1 MPTVKLKKRSRKK
14 ILKNKMPTQSNKN
27 SIKAKKQ
34 SGFTLLE
41 VMVAL
46 LIVAVALG
54 GAVKVIG
61 NAAANT
67 SRMNN
72 KTFANWVA
80 LNQIA
85 ELRIGDAFPKIGEV
99 KGKSEMAGR
108 KWAWVQKCIKTDD
121 DDIRRVEM
129 SVWSEQDQKSS
140 PFVTV
145 VGFLPKP

>member
-1 MPTVKLKKRSRKK
+1 MSFQQRQRNYKSSQR
-14 ILKNKMPTQSNKN
+14 
-27 SIKAKKQ
+27 
-34 SGFTLLE
+34 GFTLLE

-61 NAAANT
+61 NAAANS

-85 ELRIGDAFPKIGEV
+85 ELRISNAWPKLGEMKGD
-99 KGKSEMAGR
+99 SEMAGR
-108 KWAWVQKCIKTDD
+108 KWAWEQKSIKTDD
-121 DDIRRVEM
+121 DNIRRVEV
-129 SVWSEQDQKSS
+129 SVWSEDDKKSS
-140 PFVTV
+140 PFTTV

>member
-1 MPTVKLKKRSRKK
+1 MSKRSKH
-14 ILKNKMPTQSNKN
+14 IDNQT
-27 SIKAKKQ
+27 
-34 SGFTLLE
+34 GFTLLE

-46 LIVAVALG
+46 LIVAVSLG

-61 NAAANT
+61 NAANNA

-85 ELRIGDAFPKIGEV
+85 KLRISKEWPKFGEQ
-99 KGKSEMAGR
+99 KGESDMAERNWVWTQKS
-108 KWAWVQKCIKTDD
+108 IKTDD
-121 DDIRRVEM
+121 DNIRRIEM
-129 SVWSEQDQKSS
+129 SVWSEDDIKSS

>member
-1 MPTVKLKKRSRKK
+1 MFMRYKQYN
-14 ILKNKMPTQSNKN
+14 KNKEQ
-27 SIKAKKQ
+27 
-34 SGFTLLE
+34 GFTLLE

-54 GAVKVIG
+54 GAIKVIA
-61 NAAANT
+61 NAANNST
-67 SRMNN
+67 RMNN

-85 ELRIGDAFPKIGEV
+85 ELRISKAWPKTGEQKGD
-99 KGKSEMAGR
+99 SEMAGR
-108 KWAWVQKCIKTDD
+108 KWIWQQESISTDD
-121 DDIRRVEM
+121 DNIRRIEM
-129 SVWSEQDQKSS
+129 SVWSEDDTKSS

>member
-1 MPTVKLKKRSRKK
+1 MINLP
-14 ILKNKMPTQSNKN
+14 SNKE
-27 SIKAKKQ
+27 KQ
-34 SGFTLLE
+34 KGFTLLE

-46 LIVAVALG
+46 LVIAVSLG

-61 NAAANT
+61 NAANNA

-72 KTFANWVA
+72 KAFANWVA

-85 ELRIGDAFPKIGEV
+85 KLRIAKEWPKFGEQKGD
-99 KGKSEMAGR
+99 SEMAGR
-108 KWAWVQKCIKTDD
+108 KWIWSQKSIKTDD
-121 DDIRRVEM
+121 DNIRRIEM
-129 SVWSEQDQKSS
+129 SVWSEDDQKSS

>member
-1 MPTVKLKKRSRKK
+1 MSFQQRQLNYKSSQR
-14 ILKNKMPTQSNKN
+14 
-27 SIKAKKQ
+27 
-34 SGFTLLE
+34 GFTLLE

-46 LIVAVALG
+46 LIIAVALG

-61 NAAANT
+61 NAAANS

-85 ELRIGDAFPKIGEV
+85 ELRISNGWPKLGEIKGD
-99 KGKSEMAGR
+99 SEMAGR
-108 KWAWVQKCIKTDD
+108 KWAWAQKSIKTDD
-121 DDIRRVEM
+121 DNIRRVEV
-129 SVWSEQDQKSS
+129 SVWSEDDQKSS
-140 PFVTV
+140 PFTTV

>member
-1 MPTVKLKKRSRKK
+1 MPIQTHE
-14 ILKNKMPTQSNKN
+14 N
-27 SIKAKKQ
+27 SANDKKQ

-61 NAAANT
+61 NAAANST
-67 SRMNN
+67 RMNN

-85 ELRIGDAFPKIGEV
+85 ELRIGKEFPKIGEQ
-99 KGKSEMAGR
+99 KGDSEMAGR
-108 KWAWVQKCIKTDD
+108 KWAWVQKSIKTDD
-121 DDIRRVEM
+121 DDIRRIEM
-129 SVWSEQDQKSS
+129 SVWSEEDQKSS

-145 VGFLPKP
+145 VGFLPKR

>member
-1 MPTVKLKKRSRKK
+1 M
-14 ILKNKMPTQSNKN
+14 NKMPIQHKS
-27 SIKAKKQ
+27 SIHSK
-34 SGFTLLE
+34 SHLGFTLLE

-61 NAAANT
+61 NAAANS

-80 LNQIA
+80 LNQMA
-85 ELRIGDAFPKIGEV
+85 ELRITKEWPKFGEIKGDA
-99 KGKSEMAGR
+99 EMAGR
-108 KWAWVQKCIKTDD
+108 KWAWSQESIKTDD
-121 DDIRRVEM
+121 DNIRRIEL
-129 SVWSEQDQKSS
+129 SVWLDSDKKSS

-145 VGFLPKP
+145 IGFLPKP

>member
-1 MPTVKLKKRSRKK
+1 MSFQQRQLINKK
-14 ILKNKMPTQSNKN
+14 P
-27 SIKAKKQ
+27 Q

-61 NAAANT
+61 NAAANS

-85 ELRIGDAFPKIGEV
+85 ELRISNAWPKLGEIKGD
-99 KGKSEMAGR
+99 SEMADR
-108 KWAWVQKCIKTDD
+108 KWAWQQKSIKTDD
-121 DDIRRVEM
+121 DNIRRIEV
-129 SVWSEQDQKSS
+129 SVWSEDDKKSS
-140 PFVTV
+140 PFVTM

>member
-1 MPTVKLKKRSRKK
+1 MVLNTKHKENQK
-14 ILKNKMPTQSNKN
+14 
-27 SIKAKKQ
+27 
-34 SGFTLLE
+34 GFTLLE

-46 LIVAVALG
+46 LVVAISLG

-61 NAAANT
+61 NAANNS

-85 ELRIGDAFPKIGEV
+85 KLRISKEWPKLGEQNGD
-99 KGKSEMAGR
+99 SEMAGR
-108 KWAWVQKCIKTDD
+108 KWAWTQKSIKTDD
-121 DDIRRVEM
+121 DNIKRIEM
-129 SVWSEQDQKSS
+129 SVWSADDKKSS

>member
-1 MPTVKLKKRSRKK
+1 MNIKTKQDKP
-14 ILKNKMPTQSNKN
+14 KNLQR
-27 SIKAKKQ
+27 
-34 SGFTLLE
+34 GFTLLE

-46 LIVAVALG
+46 LVCAISLG

-61 NAAANT
+61 NAANNA

-85 ELRIGDAFPKIGEV
+85 KLRITSEWPKFGEQKGD
-99 KGKSEMAGR
+99 SEMAGR
-108 KWAWVQKCIKTDD
+108 KWAWEQKSIKTDD
-121 DDIRRVEM
+121 DNIRRIEM
-129 SVWSEQDQKSS
+129 SVWLDDDQKSD
-140 PFVTV
+140 PFVTM

>member
-1 MPTVKLKKRSRKK
+1 MRFIS
-14 ILKNKMPTQSNKN
+14 KNHS
-27 SIKAKKQ
+27 SKQ
-34 SGFTLLE
+34 HGFTLLE

-61 NAAANT
+61 NAAANS

-85 ELRIGDAFPKIGEV
+85 KLRITKEWPKFGKV
-99 KGKSEMAGR
+99 KGDDEMAGR
-108 KWAWVQKCIKTDD
+108 KWIWSQESIKTDD
-121 DDIRRVEM
+121 DNIRRIEL
-129 SVWSEQDQKSS
+129 SVWSENDEKSA

>member
-1 MPTVKLKKRSRKK
+1 MIK
-14 ILKNKMPTQSNKN
+14 QSNK
-27 SIKAKKQ
+27 IKRKNQ
-34 SGFTLLE
+34 QGGFTLLE

-54 GAVKVIG
+54 GAVKVIA
-61 NAAANT
+61 NAANNST
-67 SRMNN
+67 RMNN

-85 ELRIGDAFPKIGEV
+85 KLRISNEWPKFGEQKGD
-99 KGKSEMAGR
+99 SEMAQR
-108 KWAWVQKCIKTDD
+108 KWAWVQKSIKTDD
-121 DDIRRVEM
+121 DNIRRIEM
-129 SVWSEQDQKSS
+129 SVWLEDDQKSS

>member
-1 MPTVKLKKRSRKK
+1 MSMRS
-14 ILKNKMPTQSNKN
+14 ISNN
-27 SIKAKKQ
+27 RSSKQ
-34 SGFTLLE
+34 QGFTLLE

-46 LIVAVALG
+46 LIVAISLG

-61 NAAANT
+61 NAAANS

-85 ELRIGDAFPKIGEV
+85 KLRITKEWPKFGKV
-99 KGKSEMAGR
+99 KGDDEMAGR
-108 KWAWVQKCIKTDD
+108 KWIWSQESIKTDD
-121 DDIRRVEM
+121 DNIRRIEL
-129 SVWSEQDQKSS
+129 SVWSENDEKSA

>member
-1 MPTVKLKKRSRKK
+1 MSIRL
-14 ILKNKMPTQSNKN
+14 N
-27 SIKAKKQ
+27 STNHSSKQ
-34 SGFTLLE
+34 LGFTLLE

-46 LIVAVALG
+46 LVVAISLG

-61 NAAANT
+61 NAAANST
-67 SRMNN
+67 RMNN

-85 ELRIGDAFPKIGEV
+85 KLRITNEWPKFGTQKGDD
-99 KGKSEMAGR
+99 EMAGR
-108 KWAWVQKCIKTDD
+108 KWVWSQESIKTDD
-121 DDIRRVEM
+121 DNIRRIEL
-129 SVWSEQDQKSS
+129 SVWSEDDEKSA

>member
-1 MPTVKLKKRSRKK
+1 M
-14 ILKNKMPTQSNKN
+14 
-27 SIKAKKQ
+27 KKQ
-34 SGFTLLE
+34 TIQKQLIHAKNQRGFTLLE

-46 LIVAVALG
+46 LIVAVSLG

-61 NAAANT
+61 NAAANS
-67 SRMNN
+67 SRMSD

-85 ELRIGDAFPKIGEV
+85 ELRIKKDWPKFGEI
-99 KGKSEMAGR
+99 KESAEMGGR
-108 KWAWVQKCIKTDD
+108 EWAWVQESIKTDD
-121 DDIRRVEM
+121 DNIRRIEI
-129 SVWSEQDQKSS
+129 SVWSEDDKKSA

>member
-1 MPTVKLKKRSRKK
+1 MNEMTKQAQEK
-14 ILKNKMPTQSNKN
+14 I
-27 SIKAKKQ
+27 IKKKQ

-46 LIVAVALG
+46 FIVAVALG

-61 NAAANT
+61 NAASNST
-67 SRMNN
+67 RMID

-85 ELRIGDAFPKIGEV
+85 KLRISNEWPKTGEQKGD
-99 KGKSEMAGR
+99 SEMAGR
-108 KWAWVQKCIKTDD
+108 KWAWVQESIKTDD
-121 DDIRRVEM
+121 DNIRRIEM
-129 SVWSEQDQKSS
+129 SVWLEEDQKSS

>member
-1 MPTVKLKKRSRKK
+1 MQMAKLKIPSRKK
-14 ILKNKMPTQSNKN
+14 NQQQNKMLIQHKQRIHSKN
-27 SIKAKKQ
+27 Q
-34 SGFTLLE
+34 RGFTLLE

-46 LIVAVALG
+46 LIVAVSLG

-61 NAAANT
+61 NAAANS

-85 ELRIGDAFPKIGEV
+85 ELRIKKGWPKFGETKGDA
-99 KGKSEMAGR
+99 EMGGR
-108 KWAWVQKCIKTDD
+108 KWAWVQESIKTDD
-121 DDIRRVEM
+121 DNIRRIEL
-129 SVWSEQDQKSS
+129 SVWSDDDKKSS

>member
-1 MPTVKLKKRSRKK
+1 MQHRQG
-14 ILKNKMPTQSNKN
+14 NHNKN
-27 SIKAKKQ
+27 Q
-34 SGFTLLE
+34 RGFTLLE

-61 NAAANT
+61 NAAANS

-85 ELRIGDAFPKIGEV
+85 ELRITNEWPKLGEV
-99 KGKSEMAGR
+99 KGDSEMAGR
-108 KWAWVQKCIKTDD
+108 KWAWSQESIKTDD
-121 DDIRRVEM
+121 DNIRRIEL
-129 SVWSEQDQKSS
+129 SVWSENDNKSA

>member
-1 MPTVKLKKRSRKK
+1 MRLT
-14 ILKNKMPTQSNKN
+14 
-27 SIKAKKQ
+27 SIKHSETQ
-34 SGFTLLE
+34 QGFTLLE

-85 ELRIGDAFPKIGEV
+85 KLRITNEWPKFGKV
-99 KGKSEMAGR
+99 KGDDEMAGR
-108 KWAWVQKCIKTDD
+108 KWIWSQESIKTDD
-121 DDIRRVEM
+121 DNIRRIEL
-129 SVWSEQDQKSS
+129 SVWSENDEKSA

>member
-1 MPTVKLKKRSRKK
+1 MSFSQRQRTNTKY
-14 ILKNKMPTQSNKN
+14 QG
-27 SIKAKKQ
+27 
-34 SGFTLLE
+34 GFTLLE

-61 NAAANT
+61 NAAANS

-85 ELRIGDAFPKIGEV
+85 ELRISNAWPKLGEIKGD
-99 KGKSEMAGR
+99 SEMSDR
-108 KWAWVQKCIKTDD
+108 KWAWKQESIKTDD
-121 DDIRRVEM
+121 DNIRRIEV
-129 SVWSEQDQKSS
+129 SVWSESDKKSS

-145 VGFLPKP
+145 VGFLAKP

>member
-1 MPTVKLKKRSRKK
+1 MLLVKLKILSHKK
-14 ILKNKMPTQSNKN
+14 SKMLIQPNKQTH
-27 SIKAKKQ
+27 KKQ
-34 SGFTLLE
+34 QGFTLLE

-46 LIVAVALG
+46 FIVAVTLG

-61 NAAANT
+61 SAAANS
-67 SRMNN
+67 SRMSN

-85 ELRIGDAFPKIGEV
+85 ELRIKEEWPKIGEST
-99 KGKSEMAGR
+99 GTTEMSGR
-108 KWAWVQKCIKTDD
+108 KWAWVQDSIDTDD
-121 DDIRRVEM
+121 DNIRRVEL
-129 SVWSEQDQKSS
+129 SVWFEEDKKSA